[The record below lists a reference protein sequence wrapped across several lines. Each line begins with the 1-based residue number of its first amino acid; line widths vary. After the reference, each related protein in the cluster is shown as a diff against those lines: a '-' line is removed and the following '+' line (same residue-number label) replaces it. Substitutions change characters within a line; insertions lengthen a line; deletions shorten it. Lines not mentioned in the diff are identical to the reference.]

1 MPNDDNLRYPIGR
14 FQPPGPLTP
23 ERRAELV
30 AALAHLPGQVRALVE
45 PLSSVQLGCAYRPG
59 GWTIRQLVHHLPDS
73 HLNAYLRMKLALTED
88 APTVKTYREDLW
100 AELPDVAAAPA
111 AASLA
116 LLDGLHQRW
125 ATLLLAL
132 PPAAF
137 ARTFLHPEWGAVSL
151 DFALLQY
158 AWHGRHHL
166 AHMRTALAAA
176 VNRAPGSASAPPQT
190 G

>member
-30 AALAHLPGQVRALVE
+30 AALAHLPGQVRALVQPKAE
-45 PLSSVQLGCAYRPG
+45 PLTEAQLATPYRPQ
-59 GWTIRQLVHHLPDS
+59 GWTIRQIVHHLPDS
-73 HLNAYLRMKLALTED
+73 HLNAYVRMKLALTED
-88 APTVKTYREDLW
+88 VPTVKTYREELW
-100 AELPDVAAAPA
+100 AELPDVAAAPI

-125 ATLLLAL
+125 ATLLRAL

-151 DFALLQY
+151 DFALAQY

-166 AHMRTALAAA
+166 AHIKNALQSASL
-176 VNRAPGSASAPPQT
+176 NRA
-190 G
+190 